1 MNPSRKDPRSRLLE
15 ILVQRSLAFGHFRLA
30 SGAESNYYVDV
41 RKTSFDPEGASLA
54 AKLLV
59 DLTSLGE
66 PGGPSAVG
74 GPTIGAD
81 PLVTALG
88 LEALARGHRVDC
100 FVVRK
105 ETKDH
110 GAGRRIEGNLG
121 PGAKVVVLDD
131 VLTKGGSLASAI
143 TAVEEAGAE
152 VVAVAC
158 VVDREAGGPERLAA
172 PGRSIH
178 SIFRVSELLAAAGN
192 PSPR

>member
-1 MNPSRKDPRSRLLE
+1 MNPSQTDTRARLLE
-15 ILVQRSLAFGHFRLA
+15 ILIRRSLEFGHFKLA
-30 SGAESNYYVDV
+30 SGGESHYYVDV
-41 RKTSFDPEGASLA
+41 RKTSFDPEGARLA
-54 AKLLV
+54 AQLLV

-66 PGGPSAVG
+66 AGGPTAVG

-88 LEALARGHRVDC
+88 LEALSRGHHVDC

-110 GAGRRIEGNLG
+110 GAQRRIEGNLKS
-121 PGAKVVVLDD
+121 GAKVVILDD

-158 VVDREAGGPERLAA
+158 VVDREAGGVERLGA
-172 PGRSIH
+172 PGRTVH
-178 SIFRVSELLAAAGN
+178 AIFRVSELLEAAGK
-192 PSPR
+192 PSSA